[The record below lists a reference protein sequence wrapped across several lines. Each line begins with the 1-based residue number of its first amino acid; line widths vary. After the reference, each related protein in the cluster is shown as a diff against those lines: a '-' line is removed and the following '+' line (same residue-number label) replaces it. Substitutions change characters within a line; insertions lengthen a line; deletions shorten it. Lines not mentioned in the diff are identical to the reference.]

1 MSNVPF
7 IVVGLPNVQREES
20 FGGKGF
26 DACSMQLIK
35 SAELMFNKSCV
46 DGSEAVR
53 FFLGVLHPPLFRLAC
68 WGLLLLFGPN
78 VGCVFFN
85 SIDWVVFE

>member
-1 MSNVPF
+1 MSNVPLLE
-7 IVVGLPNVQREES
+7 VDLPNVQIEVS
-20 FGGKGF
+20 FSKGY
-26 DACSMQLIK
+26 DAFSMYCSK